1 MPQRGTVTGWVMGT
15 VRNRAIDSFRRNA
28 PHDSRRAAEDHIDE
42 RLQAPGSLEETT
54 GERDQAARLRGV
66 LAQLPVAQREV
77 IALAYFGEL
86 STTEIAR
93 ELALLL
99 GTIKG
104 RMRLGLE
111 KLRTAAR

>member
-1 MPQRGTVTGWVMGT
+1 MGT

-86 STTEIAR
+86 STTELAR